1 MASDRR
7 QDRRRNL
14 ATTFYNER
22 VWVLD
27 ALATRIKMNY
37 RFIRMEL
44 TPEKLRLIPM
54 VVLIVIGCFGLLNSK
69 TVMRSLFSLDVI
81 DTATISIFVLIAASS
96 GSQTPIV
103 SSFRYNNY
111 SDPYPQAIIL
121 TAIVIGFASQALLC
135 AIALRLG
142 RRSPLLRYRDLEK

>member
-1 MASDRR
+1 
-7 QDRRRNL
+7 
-14 ATTFYNER
+14 
-22 VWVLD
+22 
-27 ALATRIKMNY
+27 
-37 RFIRMEL
+37 MEL

-69 TVMRSLFSLDVI
+69 TMLRSLFSLDVI
-81 DTATISIFVLIAASS
+81 DTATISIFVLIAASA

-103 SSFRYNNY
+103 TDIRYSSY

-121 TAIVIGFASQALLC
+121 TAIVIGFATQALLC

-142 RRSPLLRYRDLEK
+142 RQSPMLRYKDLEK

>member
-1 MASDRR
+1 
-7 QDRRRNL
+7 
-14 ATTFYNER
+14 
-22 VWVLD
+22 
-27 ALATRIKMNY
+27 
-37 RFIRMEL
+37 MEL

-69 TVMRSLFSLDVI
+69 TMLRSLFSLDVI

-96 GSQTPIV
+96 GSQTPIITD
-103 SSFRYNNY
+103 FRYSSY

-142 RRSPLLRYRDLEK
+142 RQSPMSRYKDLEK

>member
-1 MASDRR
+1 MMD
-7 QDRRRNL
+7 
-14 ATTFYNER
+14 
-22 VWVLD
+22 
-27 ALATRIKMNY
+27 
-37 RFIRMEL
+37 L
-44 TPEKLRLIPM
+44 TPEKLKLIPM

-69 TVMRSLFSLDVI
+69 TIMRSLFSLDVI

-142 RRSPLLRYRDLEK
+142 RRSPLLRYRELEK

>member
-1 MASDRR
+1 
-7 QDRRRNL
+7 
-14 ATTFYNER
+14 
-22 VWVLD
+22 
-27 ALATRIKMNY
+27 
-37 RFIRMEL
+37 MEL

-69 TVMRSLFSLDVI
+69 TMLRSLFSLDVI

-96 GSQTPIV
+96 GSQTPIITD
-103 SSFRYNNY
+103 FRYSSY

-142 RRSPLLRYRDLEK
+142 RQSQMLRYKDLEK